1 MQFPSWIKPF
11 IVRRMMGVSM
21 SPKLQPGQLI
31 IATRFFRKLKPGQV
45 VIVER
50 NNKEII
56 KRIERIEDNHVFIIG
71 DNLSASKD
79 SRHIGWLEES
89 EVVARVLRPNL
100 AK

>member
-1 MQFPSWIKPF
+1 MAFPQFLKPLL
-11 IVRRMMGVSM
+11 IRRMMGVSM
-21 SPKLQPGQLI
+21 APKLQPGQLI

-56 KRIERIEDNHVFIIG
+56 KRIERIVDNHVFVIG
-71 DNLSASKD
+71 DNLGASKD
-79 SRHIGWLEES
+79 SRHIGWLEED
-89 EVVARVLRPNL
+89 EVVARVLKPNL